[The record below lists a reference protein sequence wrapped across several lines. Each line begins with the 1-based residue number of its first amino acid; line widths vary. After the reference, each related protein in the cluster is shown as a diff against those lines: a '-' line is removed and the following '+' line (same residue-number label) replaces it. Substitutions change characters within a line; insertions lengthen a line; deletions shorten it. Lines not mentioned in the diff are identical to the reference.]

1 MDYNRVQS
9 YIKSHVLP
17 KLDSLPQDVQSV
29 KQAFDAWKADWTQAR
44 AAKLDNLDAT
54 ISSRASSQQVDGVRG
69 GVDTTL
75 TKLATLEGSVEAVK
89 PIANDVIKIL
99 DVANKS
105 GSLLNVSGM
114 GKLLAVLNYDANVDL
129 LVDGVKKVSL
139 QYTNGSGRGSYI
151 CSQHFKGFEYGASSN
166 NSARYALTSFG
177 CSFFDNVHFD
187 QRNSIIGLD
196 LNATAKTITNG
207 VGVTVEPISF
217 AKSLEIKTTSGT
229 ATAVIAYTLD

>member
-1 MDYNRVQS
+1 M
-9 YIKSHVLP
+9 
-17 KLDSLPQDVQSV
+17 
-29 KQAFDAWKADWTQAR
+29 
-44 AAKLDNLDAT
+44 
-54 ISSRASSQQVDGVRG
+54 
-69 GVDTTL
+69 DTTL

-89 PIANDVIKIL
+89 PIANDAIKIL

-114 GKLLAVLNYDANVDL
+114 GKLLAVLNHDANVDL

-139 QYTNGSGRGSYI
+139 RYNNGSNNGSYV
-151 CSQHFKGFEYGASSN
+151 CSQHFKGFEYGAAN
-166 NSARYALTSFG
+166 NNNARYALTSFG
-177 CSFFDNVHFD
+177 CVFFDNTYYNQQKF
-187 QRNSIIGLD
+187 IIGLD

>member
-1 MDYNRVQS
+1 M
-9 YIKSHVLP
+9 
-17 KLDSLPQDVQSV
+17 
-29 KQAFDAWKADWTQAR
+29 
-44 AAKLDNLDAT
+44 
-54 ISSRASSQQVDGVRG
+54 
-69 GVDTTL
+69 DTTL

-89 PIANDVIKIL
+89 PIANDAIKIL
-99 DVANKS
+99 DVVSKS
-105 GSLLNVSGM
+105 GSLLNVSGT
-114 GKLLAVLNYDANVDL
+114 GKLLAVLNHNANVDL

-139 QYTNGSGRGSYI
+139 RYISGSSNGSYI
-151 CSQHFKGFEYGASSN
+151 CSQHFKGFEYGAANN

-177 CSFFDNVHFD
+177 CSFFDNGYFD
-187 QRNSIIGLD
+187 PRKFIIGLD